1 MDFKKGYESGRFSET
16 KLFLE
21 EYGVLPNKVVFNL
34 EEDSFNLGEITPEFI
49 KEKFPEAIYAK
60 VETLGEANNNS
71 DVEFFDIETLTT
83 PFDENSISLFEEK
96 CFTFICPDKLI
107 IWYCDPIDVGA
118 KLEASLSILPRTKE
132 ACKATEVKLVAFNQ
146 DYYTIS
152 SNINP
157 MEIDILENYND
168 DFFPVYKDIEEFLY
182 NRESGLIVLRG
193 KVGSGKTSFIRHLI
207 TTHPN
212 NYILVTNTLAEHIA
226 SPEFISF
233 MLDNKDSVFILED
246 CEQILMDR
254 STNFNGAIANIL
266 NMSDGLLS
274 DIFNIKFICTFNAD
288 INKIDPALLRKGRC
302 FANYEFKPLCLKKTN
317 ALLKRLN
324 HPEST
329 VPMTLAEIYNYN
341 DTDCNVKTQ
350 KMGF

>member
-1 MDFKKGYESGRFSET
+1 MDFKKGFESGRFSET

-21 EYGVLPNKVVFNL
+21 EYGILPNKVVFNL
-34 EEDSFNLGEITPEFI
+34 EEDSFNLEEITPDFV
-49 KEKFPEAIYAK
+49 KENFPKAICAK
-60 VETLGEANNNS
+60 VETLGETNNNS
-71 DVEFFDIETLTT
+71 DVEIFDIETLTT

-96 CFTFICPDKLI
+96 CFTFICSDKLI
-107 IWYCDPIDVGA
+107 IWYCDPIDINA
-118 KLEASLSILPRTKE
+118 KLETFISILPRAKE
-132 ACKATEVKLVAFNQ
+132 TCKATEVKLVAFNQ

-157 MEIDILENYND
+157 MEINIEENYND
-168 DFFPVYKDIEEFLY
+168 DFLPVYKDIEGFLT

-193 KVGSGKTSFIRHLI
+193 KVGSGKSSFIRHLI
-207 TTHPN
+207 TTHPA

-317 ALLKRLN
+317 ALLRKLK

-329 VPMTLAEIYNYN
+329 VPMTVAEIYNYN
-341 DTDCNVKTQ
+341 DADYNVKPQ